1 MLKSQEEPYK
11 RDSETFEDFNR
22 VSSQILQETYS
33 LSNSNFWSTYGGND
47 IDVVIDFEDNR

>member
-11 RDSETFEDFNR
+11 RDLEAFEDFNR
-22 VSSQILQETYS
+22 VSSQILQETYDSSS
-33 LSNSNFWSTYGGND
+33 LNFWSTYGNND